1 MPRQGMG
8 RHGEVAAKDLAEMG
22 FCEKRVQ
29 LAHLHGER
37 ATPKQ
42 RKAMARGQ
50 VAHQRYW
57 EEGVAATADRRC
69 FVATFVFGPDASETQ
84 VFRAYR
90 DAVLLRQCWGRALVA
105 AYYRVAPMGCRI
117 MARSPGIVIGVRCVL
132 RIVVAWCAKA
142 MGDRGLP

>member
-1 MPRQGMG
+1 
-8 RHGEVAAKDLAEMG
+8 
-22 FCEKRVQ
+22 
-29 LAHLHGER
+29 
-37 ATPKQ
+37 
-42 RKAMARGQ
+42 MARGQ

-84 VFRAYR
+84 VLRAYR

-117 MARSPGIVIGVRCVL
+117 MARSPGIVIGVRGVL